1 MANLI
6 LIFVCLII
14 GAILHRLGKLPHS
27 TSAVLNSF
35 VVNIALP
42 AIVLLHVHEMAITRR
57 ALYPAGMAW
66 IVFIGC
72 GIIIILLGR
81 WLKWSRGTIGAL
93 LLTACL
99 GNTSFVGFPLLEALY
114 GPSSLEAGV
123 LADQAGSFFVL
134 STLGL
139 FAAAIFSSKEISA
152 KVVARR
158 IFTFAPF
165 LATVVALCLRPIC
178 YPPAFISI
186 LDRIGSTL
194 VPVAL
199 VSIGYQLNF
208 KAATLGKYR
217 LELGIG
223 WCLKLIVAPLLI
235 LLIYVVFIGAR
246 GEWIQVTITEAA
258 MAPMITGAIIAEEYG
273 LEPELSNLMV
283 GIGIPISLVTVPI
296 WAHLLRWV

>member
-1 MANLI
+1 MDNLI
-6 LIFVCLII
+6 LIFVCLLI
-14 GAILHRLGKLPHS
+14 GTILRRLGKLPPS
-27 TSAVLNSF
+27 TPAVLNSF

-42 AIVLLHVHEMAITRR
+42 AIVLLHVHEMALTRR

-66 IVFIGC
+66 IVFTGC
-72 GIIIILLGR
+72 GIIIILFGR
-81 WLKWSRGTIGAL
+81 WLKWSRATIGAL

-123 LADQAGSFFVL
+123 LADQAGTFLVL

-139 FAAAIFSSKEISA
+139 FAAAIFSSKQLSA
-152 KVVARR
+152 KVVVRR
-158 IFTFAPF
+158 ILTFAPF
-165 LATVVALCLRPIC
+165 IVTIVALCLRPIS
-178 YPPAFISI
+178 YDPSVISI

-194 VPVAL
+194 VPIAL
-199 VSIGYQLNF
+199 VSIGFQLNF

-217 LELGIG
+217 RELGIG
-223 WCLKLIVAPLLI
+223 LLVKLIVAPLLI
-235 LLIYVVFIGAR
+235 LLIYVVIVGA
-246 GEWIQVTITEAA
+246 GGVWIQVTIAEAA

-283 GIGIPISLVTVPI
+283 GVGIPISLITVPL
-296 WAHLLRWV
+296 WAHVLRWV